1 MISINVKG
9 DSVNTLIKSYYQSA
23 ARWVGVCPICNCMYQ
38 HYGYYLRKTPHL
50 LGPFFV
56 HRVYCKNCKQS
67 HALLPCFIIPFAR
80 VLDGVLAAAIT
91 GICFNTHTLET
102 LAELLEVDVT
112 TVARWWRSFRQK
124 SGVMMEALAEKLA
137 HSPQISTWASG
148 RFGTD
153 REMAKKLF
161 SLIDRCRGPGFAYGD
176 FAWLNLLDPYLWVN
190 RKGPTSCPMF

>member
-1 MISINVKG
+1 M
-9 DSVNTLIKSYYQSA
+9 
-23 ARWVGVCPICNCMYQ
+23 
-38 HYGYYLRKTPHL
+38 
-50 LGPFFV
+50 
-56 HRVYCKNCKQS
+56 
-67 HALLPCFIIPFAR
+67 
-80 VLDGVLAAAIT
+80 T

-102 LAELLEVDVT
+102 LAELLGVDVT

-153 REMAKKLF
+153 REIAKKLF
-161 SLIDRCRGPGFAYGD
+161 SLIDRCRGPGFAYGN
-176 FAWLNLLDPYLWVN
+176 FAWLNLLNPYLWVN